1 MKTPPP
7 IIVLISADFEWNAVV
22 DLIRPAETRSTPFGA
37 AFFSQLG
44 KHTLLMAH
52 SGWGKTA
59 TAAACQHLID
69 LHQPQLILNL
79 GTCGLKGARSADLLP
94 EETAMYDIVEG
105 MSAYSEALAYYH
117 TRADL
122 GWLPA
127 KLPPGVRRTRI
138 VSADQDIQPCNVVLI
153 ANYFHAP
160 AADWESAAFAWTAAK
175 NKTPWLI
182 WGVSDWSVES
192 EAYQNVVLVTRAQI
206 MARLGGRRLVPDN
219 FSCADY
225 INALPQAGAFFF
237 HML

>member
-7 IIVLISADFEWNAVV
+7 FIVLISAEFEWNAVV
-22 DLIRPAETRSTPFGA
+22 DLVRPTETRSTPFGA

-44 KHTLLMAH
+44 KHSLLMAH

-79 GTCGLKGARSADLLP
+79 GTCGGLEGRAEVDEILLP

-105 MSAYSEALAYYH
+105 MSAYSEALAYYRI
-117 TRADL
+117 RADL
-122 GWLPA
+122 NWLPA

-138 VSADQDIQPCNVVLI
+138 VSADQDIQPRNVDLI

-175 NKTPWLI
+175 I
-182 WGVSDWSVES
+182 
-192 EAYQNVVLVTRAQI
+192 
-206 MARLGGRRLVPDN
+206 RRPGS
-219 FSCADY
+219 F
-225 INALPQAGAFFF
+225 
-237 HML
+237 

>member
-1 MKTPPP
+1 MKIPPP
-7 IIVLISADFEWNAVV
+7 FIVLISADFEWNAVV

-79 GTCGLKGARSADLLP
+79 GTCGGLEGRAEVGEVLLP

-127 KLPPGVRRTRI
+127 KLPPGMRRTRI

-182 WGVSDWSVES
+182 LRGVSDLVSSERS
-192 EAYQNVVLVTRAQI
+192 EAYQNAALWQQRAAQI
-206 MARLGGRRLVPDN
+206 MARLLALLPWFLDRFPAVPD
-219 FSCADY
+219 SD
-225 INALPQAGAFFF
+225 
-237 HML
+237 